1 MATSR
6 TLDVVRHELS
16 LAASDGGEAEG
27 ERVFRQLLHAIV
39 TLEYEPGTI
48 VSERELMA
56 QAGSTRPILRM
67 AVVRLND
74 LGLITPI
81 ARKGLVI
88 APLDVVDVSA
98 VYDARMAIET
108 AAVRFAAQRATL
120 KQVAAVRSL
129 SESKHDDPQDSAV
142 AFVARDL
149 ALHLAFAGAGRN
161 RYLEDALTRILPLH
175 ARLWHRLYRE
185 LGSDKNFMFEHDE
198 IIEAIA
204 ARDPDAAEQALSSH
218 LRAAR
223 EILAS
228 VFFPLSEEP
237 L

>member
-1 MATSR
+1 MPASQ

-16 LAASDGGEAEG
+16 LAATDGGEAEG
-27 ERVFRQLLHAIV
+27 ERVFRHLLHAIV

-56 QAGSTRPILRM
+56 QTGSTRPILRM

-120 KQVAAVRSL
+120 KQIAALRSL
-129 SESKHDDPQDSAV
+129 SENKHDDAQDSAA

-198 IIEAIA
+198 IIEGIA
-204 ARDPDAAEQALSSH
+204 ARDPDAAEQALSWH
-218 LRAAR
+218 LRSAR

-228 VFFPLSEEP
+228 VFFPVSEEP